1 MSSQLINMTNRVVI
15 TGYGVVSSIGNS
27 PEEFWDNLKAGKT
40 GIGPITHFDAEAT
53 GISVAAEVKD
63 FPFDKYFQKKDA
75 RRMDTFSLYA
85 VYAALDAMAMS
96 GITEENTDYDRLG
109 CIMASGIGG
118 LEQSQ
123 KNSQALLKGPRKVTP
138 LYVPLAIANMATG
151 NVALRTGARGVS
163 RAEVTA
169 CAAGA
174 NSIGSAF
181 REIKHGYADAMIAG
195 GAEAAICELGI
206 AGFANLT
213 ALTKESDPT
222 IACRPFD
229 KERSGFVMGEGAGVL
244 IMESLEHAKAR
255 GANILAEIVG
265 YGNTNDAYHMT
276 TPSGIGAEN
285 AMKLALQ
292 EAGVDASE
300 VDYIN
305 AHGTSTHANEETEAK
320 AIHNVVGDKAYV
332 SSTKALHGH
341 ALGAT
346 GAIEAVAT
354 VQAIL
359 NQYAPVNAGTKE
371 LDEGMT
377 INVVLGEGQPAE
389 INLALSQD
397 FGFGG
402 HNAVLAFKKWTG
414 E

>member
-1 MSSQLINMTNRVVI
+1 MTNRVVI
-15 TGYGVVSSIGNS
+15 TGYGVVSAIVNS
-27 PEEFWDNLKAGKT
+27 PEEFWNNLKAGKT

-53 GISVAAEVKD
+53 GISVAAEVKE

-85 VYAALDAMAMS
+85 VYAALDAMEMS
-96 GITEENTDYDRLG
+96 GITEENTNFDRLG

-123 KNSQALLKGPRKVTP
+123 KNSQAIVAKGPRKGVAP

-213 ALTKESDPT
+213 ALTKETEPEK
-222 IACRPFD
+222 ACIPFD
-229 KERSGFVMGEGAGVL
+229 KNRSGFVMGEGSGVL
-244 IMESLEHAKAR
+244 ILESLEHAQAR

-265 YGNTNDAYHMT
+265 YGNTNDAFHMT
-276 TPSGIGAEN
+276 TPSGVGAEN
-285 AMKLALQ
+285 AIKLALE
-292 EAGVDASE
+292 EAGASPAD
-300 VDYIN
+300 VDYVN
-305 AHGTSTHANEETEAK
+305 AHGTSTHANEETESK
-320 AIHNVVGDKAYV
+320 AIHNVIGDKAYV

-354 VQAIL
+354 VQALL
-359 NQYAPVNAGTKE
+359 NQYAPVNAGTTE

-377 INVVLGEGQPAE
+377 INVVLGEGKPAD

>member
-1 MSSQLINMTNRVVI
+1 MTNRVVI
-15 TGYGVVSSIGNS
+15 TGYGVVSAIGNS
-27 PEEFWDNLKAGKT
+27 PEEFWNNLKAGKT

-53 GISVAAEVKD
+53 GISIAAEVKE

-85 VYAALDAMAMS
+85 VYAALDAMEMS
-96 GITEENTDYDRLG
+96 GITEENTNFDRLG

-123 KNSQALLKGPRKVTP
+123 KNSQAIVAKGPRKGVAP

-213 ALTKESDPT
+213 ALTKETDPEK
-222 IACRPFD
+222 ACIPFD
-229 KERSGFVMGEGAGVL
+229 KNRSGFVMGEGSGVL
-244 IMESLEHAKAR
+244 ILESLEHAQAR

-265 YGNTNDAYHMT
+265 YGNTNDAFHMT
-276 TPSGIGAEN
+276 TPSGVGAEN
-285 AMKLALQ
+285 AIKLALE
-292 EAGVDASE
+292 EAGASPAD
-300 VDYIN
+300 VDYVN
-305 AHGTSTHANEETEAK
+305 AHGTSTHANEETESK
-320 AIHNVVGDKAYV
+320 AIHNVIGDKAYV

-354 VQAIL
+354 VQALL
-359 NQYAPVNAGTKE
+359 NQYAPVNAGTTE

-377 INVVLGEGQPAE
+377 INVVLGEGKPAE

-402 HNAVLAFKKWTG
+402 HNAVLAFKKW
-414 E
+414 ENAAE

>member
-1 MSSQLINMTNRVVI
+1 MTNRVVI
-15 TGYGVVSSIGNS
+15 TGYGVVSAIGNS
-27 PEEFWDNLKAGKT
+27 PEEFWNNLKAGKT

-53 GISVAAEVKD
+53 GISVAAEVKE

-85 VYAALDAMAMS
+85 VYAALDAMEMS
-96 GITEENTDYDRLG
+96 GITEENTNFDRLG

-123 KNSQALLKGPRKVTP
+123 KNSQAIVAKGPRKGVAP

-163 RAEVTA
+163 CAEVTA

-213 ALTKESDPT
+213 ALTKETDPEK
-222 IACRPFD
+222 ACIPFD
-229 KERSGFVMGEGAGVL
+229 KNRSGFVMGEGSGVL
-244 IMESLEHAKAR
+244 ILESLEHAQAR

-265 YGNTNDAYHMT
+265 YGNTNDAFHMT
-276 TPSGIGAEN
+276 TPSGVGAEN
-285 AMKLALQ
+285 AIKLALE
-292 EAGVDASE
+292 EAGASPAD
-300 VDYIN
+300 VDYVN
-305 AHGTSTHANEETEAK
+305 AHGTSTHANEETESK
-320 AIHNVVGDKAYV
+320 AIHNVIGDKAYV

-354 VQAIL
+354 VQALL
-359 NQYAPVNAGTKE
+359 NQYAPVNAGTTE

-377 INVVLGEGQPAE
+377 INVVLGEGKPAD

>member
-1 MSSQLINMTNRVVI
+1 MTNRVVI
-15 TGYGVVSSIGNS
+15 TGYGVVSAIGNS
-27 PEEFWDNLKAGKT
+27 PEEFWNNLKAGKT

-53 GISVAAEVKD
+53 GISVAAEVKE

-85 VYAALDAMAMS
+85 VYATLDAMEMS
-96 GITEENTDYDRLG
+96 GITEENTNFDRLG

-123 KNSQALLKGPRKVTP
+123 KNSQAIVAKGPRKGVAP

-213 ALTKESDPT
+213 ALTKETDPEK
-222 IACRPFD
+222 ACIPFD
-229 KERSGFVMGEGAGVL
+229 KNRSGFVMGEGSGVL
-244 IMESLEHAKAR
+244 ILESLEHAQAR

-265 YGNTNDAYHMT
+265 YGNTNDAFHMT
-276 TPSGIGAEN
+276 TPSGVGAEN
-285 AMKLALQ
+285 AIKLALE
-292 EAGVDASE
+292 EAGASPAD
-300 VDYIN
+300 VDYVN
-305 AHGTSTHANEETEAK
+305 AHGISTHANEETESK
-320 AIHNVVGDKAYV
+320 AIHNVIGDKAYV

-354 VQAIL
+354 VQALL
-359 NQYAPVNAGTKE
+359 NQYAPVNAGTTE

-377 INVVLGEGQPAE
+377 INVVLGEGKPAD

>member
-1 MSSQLINMTNRVVI
+1 MTNRVVI
-15 TGYGVVSSIGNS
+15 TGYGVVSAIGNS
-27 PEEFWDNLKAGKT
+27 PEEFWNNLKAGKT

-53 GISVAAEVKD
+53 GISVAAEVKE

-85 VYAALDAMAMS
+85 VYAALDAMEMS
-96 GITEENTDYDRLG
+96 GITEENTNFDRLG

-123 KNSQALLKGPRKVTP
+123 KNSQAIVAKGPRKGVSP

-213 ALTKESDPT
+213 ALTKETDPEK
-222 IACRPFD
+222 ACIPFD
-229 KERSGFVMGEGAGVL
+229 KNRSGFVMGEGSGVL
-244 IMESLEHAKAR
+244 ILESLEHAQAR

-265 YGNTNDAYHMT
+265 YGNTNDAFHMT
-276 TPSGIGAEN
+276 TPSGVGAEN
-285 AMKLALQ
+285 AIKLALE
-292 EAGVDASE
+292 EAGASPAD
-300 VDYIN
+300 VDYVN
-305 AHGTSTHANEETEAK
+305 AHGTSTHANEETESK
-320 AIHNVVGDKAYV
+320 AIHNVIGDKAYV

-354 VQAIL
+354 VQALL
-359 NQYAPVNAGTKE
+359 NQYAPVNAGTTE

-377 INVVLGEGQPAE
+377 INVVLGEGKPAD

-397 FGFGG
+397 FGF
-402 HNAVLAFKKWTG
+402 
-414 E
+414 

>member
-1 MSSQLINMTNRVVI
+1 MTNRVVI
-15 TGYGVVSSIGNS
+15 TGYGVVSAIGNS
-27 PEEFWDNLKAGKT
+27 PEEFWNNLKAGKT

-53 GISVAAEVKD
+53 GISVAAEVKE

-85 VYAALDAMAMS
+85 VYAALDAMEMS
-96 GITEENTDYDRLG
+96 GITEENTNFDRLG

-123 KNSQALLKGPRKVTP
+123 KNSQAIVAKGPRKGVAP

-213 ALTKESDPT
+213 ALTKETDPEK
-222 IACRPFD
+222 ACIPFD
-229 KERSGFVMGEGAGVL
+229 KNRSGFVMGEGSGVL
-244 IMESLEHAKAR
+244 ILESLEHAQAR

-265 YGNTNDAYHMT
+265 YGNTNDAFHMT
-276 TPSGIGAEN
+276 TPSGVGAKN
-285 AMKLALQ
+285 AIKLALE
-292 EAGVDASE
+292 EAGASPAD
-300 VDYIN
+300 VDYVN
-305 AHGTSTHANEETEAK
+305 AHGTSTHANEETESK
-320 AIHNVVGDKAYV
+320 AIHNVIGDKAYV

-354 VQAIL
+354 VQALL
-359 NQYAPVNAGTKE
+359 NQYAPVNAGTTE

-377 INVVLGEGQPAE
+377 INVVLGEGKPAE

>member
-1 MSSQLINMTNRVVI
+1 MTNRVVI
-15 TGYGVVSSIGNS
+15 TGYGVVSAIGNS
-27 PEEFWDNLKAGKT
+27 PEEFWNNLKAGKT

-53 GISVAAEVKD
+53 GISVAAEVKE

-85 VYAALDAMAMS
+85 VYAALDAMEMS
-96 GITEENTDYDRLG
+96 GITEENTNFDRLG

-123 KNSQALLKGPRKVTP
+123 KNSQAIVAKGPRKGVAP

-213 ALTKESDPT
+213 ALTKETDPEK
-222 IACRPFD
+222 ACIPFD
-229 KERSGFVMGEGAGVL
+229 KNRSGFVMGEGSGVL
-244 IMESLEHAKAR
+244 ILESLEHAQAR

-265 YGNTNDAYHMT
+265 YGNTNDAFHMT
-276 TPSGIGAEN
+276 TPSGVGAEN
-285 AMKLALQ
+285 AIKLALE
-292 EAGVDASE
+292 EAGASPAD
-300 VDYIN
+300 VDYVN
-305 AHGTSTHANEETEAK
+305 AHGTSTHANEETESK
-320 AIHNVVGDKAYV
+320 AIHNVIGDKAYV

-346 GAIEAVAT
+346 GAIEVVAT
-354 VQAIL
+354 VQALL
-359 NQYAPVNAGTKE
+359 NQYAPVNAGTTE

-377 INVVLGEGQPAE
+377 INVVLGEGKPAE

-402 HNAVLAFKKWTG
+402 HNAVLAFKKW
-414 E
+414 ENAAE

>member
-1 MSSQLINMTNRVVI
+1 MTNRVVI
-15 TGYGVVSSIGNS
+15 TGYGVVSAIGNS
-27 PEEFWDNLKAGKT
+27 PEEFWNNLKAGKT

-53 GISVAAEVKD
+53 GISVAAEVKE

-75 RRMDTFSLYA
+75 RRMDSFSLYA
-85 VYAALDAMAMS
+85 VYAALDAMEMS
-96 GITEENTDYDRLG
+96 GITEENTNFDRLG

-123 KNSQALLKGPRKVTP
+123 KNSQAIVAKGPRKGVAP

-195 GAEAAICELGI
+195 GAEAAIYELGI

-213 ALTKESDPT
+213 ALTKETDPEK
-222 IACRPFD
+222 ACIPFD
-229 KERSGFVMGEGAGVL
+229 KNRSGFVMGEGSGVL
-244 IMESLEHAKAR
+244 ILESLEHAQAR

-265 YGNTNDAYHMT
+265 YGNTNDAFHMT
-276 TPSGIGAEN
+276 TPSGVGAEN
-285 AMKLALQ
+285 AIKLALE
-292 EAGVDASE
+292 EAGASPAD
-300 VDYIN
+300 VDYVN
-305 AHGTSTHANEETEAK
+305 AHGTSTHANEETESK
-320 AIHNVVGDKAYV
+320 AIHNVIGDKAYV

-354 VQAIL
+354 VQALL
-359 NQYAPVNAGTKE
+359 NQYAPVNAGTTE

-377 INVVLGEGQPAE
+377 INVVLGEGKPAD

>member
-1 MSSQLINMTNRVVI
+1 MTNRVVI
-15 TGYGVVSSIGNS
+15 TGYGVVSAIGNS
-27 PEEFWDNLKAGKT
+27 PEEFWNNLKAGKT

-53 GISVAAEVKD
+53 GISVAAEVKE

-85 VYAALDAMAMS
+85 VYAALDAMEMS
-96 GITEENTDYDRLG
+96 GITEENTNFDRLG

-123 KNSQALLKGPRKVTP
+123 KNSQAIVAKGPRKGVAP
-138 LYVPLAIANMATG
+138 LYVPFAIANMATG

-213 ALTKESDPT
+213 ALTKETDPEK
-222 IACRPFD
+222 ACIPFD
-229 KERSGFVMGEGAGVL
+229 KNRSGFVMGEGSGVL
-244 IMESLEHAKAR
+244 ILESLEHAQAR

-265 YGNTNDAYHMT
+265 YGNTNDAFHMT
-276 TPSGIGAEN
+276 TPSGVGAEN
-285 AMKLALQ
+285 AIKLALE
-292 EAGVDASE
+292 EAGASPAD
-300 VDYIN
+300 VDYVN
-305 AHGTSTHANEETEAK
+305 AHGTSTHANEETESK
-320 AIHNVVGDKAYV
+320 AIHNVIGDKAYV

-354 VQAIL
+354 VQALL
-359 NQYAPVNAGTKE
+359 NQYAPVNAGTTE

-377 INVVLGEGQPAE
+377 INVVLGEGKPAD

>member
-1 MSSQLINMTNRVVI
+1 
-15 TGYGVVSSIGNS
+15 
-27 PEEFWDNLKAGKT
+27 
-40 GIGPITHFDAEAT
+40 
-53 GISVAAEVKD
+53 
-63 FPFDKYFQKKDA
+63 
-75 RRMDTFSLYA
+75 MDTFSLYA
-85 VYAALDAMAMS
+85 VYAALDAMEMS
-96 GITEENTDYDRLG
+96 GITEENTNFDRLG

-123 KNSQALLKGPRKVTP
+123 KNSQDIVAKGPRKGVAP

-213 ALTKESDPT
+213 ALTKETDPEK
-222 IACRPFD
+222 ACIPFD
-229 KERSGFVMGEGAGVL
+229 KNRSGFVMGEGSGVL
-244 IMESLEHAKAR
+244 ILESLEHAQAR

-265 YGNTNDAYHMT
+265 YGNTNDAFHMT
-276 TPSGIGAEN
+276 TPSGVGAEN
-285 AMKLALQ
+285 AIKLALE
-292 EAGVDASE
+292 EAGASPAD
-300 VDYIN
+300 VDYVN
-305 AHGTSTHANEETEAK
+305 AHGTSTHANEETESK
-320 AIHNVVGDKAYV
+320 AIHNVIGDKAYV

-354 VQAIL
+354 VQALL
-359 NQYAPVNAGTKE
+359 NQYAPVNAGTTE

-377 INVVLGEGQPAE
+377 INVVLGEGKPAD

>member
-1 MSSQLINMTNRVVI
+1 MTNRVVI
-15 TGYGVVSSIGNS
+15 TGYGVVSAIGNS
-27 PEEFWDNLKAGKT
+27 PEEFWNNLKAGKT

-53 GISVAAEVKD
+53 GISVAAEVKE

-75 RRMDTFSLYA
+75 RRMDIFSLYA
-85 VYAALDAMAMS
+85 VYAALDAMEMS
-96 GITEENTDYDRLG
+96 GITEENTNFDRLG

-123 KNSQALLKGPRKVTP
+123 KNSQAIVAKGPRKGVAP

-174 NSIGSAF
+174 NAIGSAF

-213 ALTKESDPT
+213 ALTKETDPEK
-222 IACRPFD
+222 ACIPFD
-229 KERSGFVMGEGAGVL
+229 KNRSGFVMGEGSGVL
-244 IMESLEHAKAR
+244 ILESLEHAQAR

-265 YGNTNDAYHMT
+265 YGNTNDAFHMT
-276 TPSGIGAEN
+276 TPSGVGAEN
-285 AMKLALQ
+285 AIKLALE
-292 EAGVDASE
+292 EAGASPAD
-300 VDYIN
+300 VDYVN
-305 AHGTSTHANEETEAK
+305 AHGTSTHANEETESK
-320 AIHNVVGDKAYV
+320 AIHNVIGDKAYV

-354 VQAIL
+354 VQALL
-359 NQYAPVNAGTKE
+359 NQYAPVNAGTTE

-377 INVVLGEGQPAE
+377 INVVLGEGKPAE

-402 HNAVLAFKKWTG
+402 HNAVLAFKKW
-414 E
+414 ENAAE

>member
-1 MSSQLINMTNRVVI
+1 MTNRVVI
-15 TGYGVVSSIGNS
+15 TGYGVVSAIGNS
-27 PEEFWDNLKAGKT
+27 PEEFWNNLKAGKT

-53 GISVAAEVKD
+53 GISVAAEVKE

-85 VYAALDAMAMS
+85 VYAALDAMEMS
-96 GITEENTDYDRLG
+96 GITEENTNFDRLG

-123 KNSQALLKGPRKVTP
+123 KNSQAIVAKGPRKGVAP

-213 ALTKESDPT
+213 ALTKETDPEK
-222 IACRPFD
+222 ACIPFD
-229 KERSGFVMGEGAGVL
+229 KNRSGFVMGEGSGVL
-244 IMESLEHAKAR
+244 ILESLEHAQSR

-265 YGNTNDAYHMT
+265 YGNTNDAFHMT
-276 TPSGIGAEN
+276 TPSGVGAEN
-285 AMKLALQ
+285 AIKLALE
-292 EAGVDASE
+292 EAGASPAD
-300 VDYIN
+300 VDYVN
-305 AHGTSTHANEETEAK
+305 AHGTSTHANEETESK
-320 AIHNVVGDKAYV
+320 AIHNVIGDKAYV

-354 VQAIL
+354 VQALL
-359 NQYAPVNAGTKE
+359 NQFAPVNAGTTE

-377 INVVLGEGQPAE
+377 INVVLGEGKPAD

>member
-1 MSSQLINMTNRVVI
+1 MTNRVVI
-15 TGYGVVSSIGNS
+15 TGYGVVSAIGNS
-27 PEEFWDNLKAGKT
+27 PEEFWNNLKAGKT

-53 GISVAAEVKD
+53 GISVAAEVKE

-85 VYAALDAMAMS
+85 VYAALDAMEMS
-96 GITEENTDYDRLG
+96 GITEENTNFDRLG

-123 KNSQALLKGPRKVTP
+123 KNSQAIVAKGPRKGVAP

-174 NSIGSAF
+174 NAIGSAF

-213 ALTKESDPT
+213 ALTKETDPEK
-222 IACRPFD
+222 ACIPFD
-229 KERSGFVMGEGAGVL
+229 KNRSGFVMGEGSGVL
-244 IMESLEHAKAR
+244 ILESLEHAQAR

-265 YGNTNDAYHMT
+265 YGNTNDAFHMT
-276 TPSGIGAEN
+276 TPSGVGAEN
-285 AMKLALQ
+285 AIKLALE
-292 EAGVDASE
+292 EAGASPAD
-300 VDYIN
+300 VDYVN
-305 AHGTSTHANEETEAK
+305 AHGTSTNANEETESK
-320 AIHNVVGDKAYV
+320 AIHNVIGDKAYV

-354 VQAIL
+354 VQALL
-359 NQYAPVNAGTKE
+359 NQYAPVNAGTTE

-377 INVVLGEGQPAE
+377 INVVLGEGKPAE

-402 HNAVLAFKKWTG
+402 HNAVLAFKKW
-414 E
+414 ENASE

>member
-1 MSSQLINMTNRVVI
+1 MTNRVVI
-15 TGYGVVSSIGNS
+15 TGYGVVSAIGNS
-27 PEEFWDNLKAGKT
+27 PEEFWNNLKAGKT

-53 GISVAAEVKD
+53 GISVAAEVKE

-85 VYAALDAMAMS
+85 VYAALDAMEMS
-96 GITEENTDYDRLG
+96 GITEENTNFDRLG

-123 KNSQALLKGPRKVTP
+123 KNSQAIVAKGPRKGVAP

-213 ALTKESDPT
+213 ALTKETDPEK
-222 IACRPFD
+222 ACIPFD
-229 KERSGFVMGEGAGVL
+229 KNRSGFVMGEGSGVL
-244 IMESLEHAKAR
+244 ILESLEHAQAR

-265 YGNTNDAYHMT
+265 YGNTNDAFHMT
-276 TPSGIGAEN
+276 TPSGVGAEN
-285 AMKLALQ
+285 AIKLALE
-292 EAGVDASE
+292 EAGASPAD
-300 VDYIN
+300 VDYVN
-305 AHGTSTHANEETEAK
+305 AHGTSTHANEETESK
-320 AIHNVVGDKAYV
+320 AIHNVIGDKAYV

-354 VQAIL
+354 VQALL
-359 NQYAPVNAGTKE
+359 NQYAPVNAGTTE

-377 INVVLGEGQPAE
+377 INVVLGEGKSAE

>member
-1 MSSQLINMTNRVVI
+1 MTNRVVI
-15 TGYGVVSSIGNS
+15 TGYGVVSAIGNS
-27 PEEFWDNLKAGKT
+27 PEEFWNNLKAGKT

-53 GISVAAEVKD
+53 GISVAAEVKE

-85 VYAALDAMAMS
+85 VYAALDAMEMS
-96 GITEENTDYDRLG
+96 GITEENTNFDRLG

-123 KNSQALLKGPRKVTP
+123 KNSQAIVAKGPRKGVSP
-138 LYVPLAIANMATG
+138 RYVPLAIANMATG

-174 NSIGSAF
+174 NAIGSAF

-213 ALTKESDPT
+213 ALTKETDPEK
-222 IACRPFD
+222 ACIPFD
-229 KERSGFVMGEGAGVL
+229 KNRSGFVMGEGSGVL
-244 IMESLEHAKAR
+244 ILESLEHAQAR

-265 YGNTNDAYHMT
+265 YGNTNDAFHMT
-276 TPSGIGAEN
+276 TPSGVGAEN
-285 AMKLALQ
+285 AIKLALE
-292 EAGVDASE
+292 EAGASPAD
-300 VDYIN
+300 VDYVN
-305 AHGTSTHANEETEAK
+305 AHGTSTHANEETESK
-320 AIHNVVGDKAYV
+320 AIHNVIGDKAYV

-354 VQAIL
+354 VQALL
-359 NQYAPVNAGTKE
+359 NQYAPVNAGTTE

-377 INVVLGEGQPAE
+377 INVVLGEGKPAE

-402 HNAVLAFKKWTG
+402 HNAVLAFKKW
-414 E
+414 ENAAE

>member
-1 MSSQLINMTNRVVI
+1 MTNRVVI
-15 TGYGVVSSIGNS
+15 SGYGVVSAIGNS
-27 PEEFWDNLKAGKT
+27 PEEFWNNLKAGKT

-53 GISVAAEVKD
+53 GISVAAEVKE

-75 RRMDTFSLYA
+75 RRMDSFSLYA
-85 VYAALDAMAMS
+85 VYAALDAMEMS
-96 GITEENTDYDRLG
+96 GITEENTNFDRLG

-123 KNSQALLKGPRKVTP
+123 KNSQAIVAKGPRKGVAP

-213 ALTKESDPT
+213 ALTKETDPEK
-222 IACRPFD
+222 ACIPFD
-229 KERSGFVMGEGAGVL
+229 KNRSGFVMGEGSGVL
-244 IMESLEHAKAR
+244 ILESLEHAQAR

-265 YGNTNDAYHMT
+265 YGNTNDAFHMT
-276 TPSGIGAEN
+276 TPSGVGAEN
-285 AMKLALQ
+285 AIKLALE
-292 EAGVDASE
+292 EAGASPAD
-300 VDYIN
+300 VDYVN
-305 AHGTSTHANEETEAK
+305 AHGTSTHANEETESK
-320 AIHNVVGDKAYV
+320 AIHNVIGDKAYV

-354 VQAIL
+354 VQALL
-359 NQYAPVNAGTKE
+359 NQYAPVNAGTTE

-377 INVVLGEGQPAE
+377 INVVLGEGKPAD

>member
-1 MSSQLINMTNRVVI
+1 MTNRVVI
-15 TGYGVVSSIGNS
+15 TGYGVVSAIGNS
-27 PEEFWDNLKAGKT
+27 PEEFWNNLKAGKT

-53 GISVAAEVKD
+53 GISVAAEVKE

-85 VYAALDAMAMS
+85 VYAALDAMEMS
-96 GITEENTDYDRLG
+96 GITEENTNFDRLG

-123 KNSQALLKGPRKVTP
+123 KNSQAIVAKGPRKGVAP

-174 NSIGSAF
+174 NAIGSAF

-213 ALTKESDPT
+213 ALTKETDPEK
-222 IACRPFD
+222 ACIPFD
-229 KERSGFVMGEGAGVL
+229 KNRSGFVMGEGSGVL
-244 IMESLEHAKAR
+244 ILESLEHAQAR

-265 YGNTNDAYHMT
+265 YGNTNDAFHMT
-276 TPSGIGAEN
+276 TPSGVGAEN
-285 AMKLALQ
+285 AIKLALE
-292 EAGVDASE
+292 EAGASPAD
-300 VDYIN
+300 VDYVN
-305 AHGTSTHANEETEAK
+305 AHGTSTHANEETESK
-320 AIHNVVGDKAYV
+320 AIHNVIGDKAYV

-354 VQAIL
+354 VQALL
-359 NQYAPVNAGTKE
+359 NQYAPVNAGTTE

-377 INVVLGEGQPAE
+377 INVVLGEGKPAD

>member
-1 MSSQLINMTNRVVI
+1 MTNRVVI
-15 TGYGVVSSIGNS
+15 TGYGVVSAIGNS
-27 PEEFWDNLKAGKT
+27 PEEFWNNLKAGKT

-53 GISVAAEVKD
+53 GISVAAEVKE

-85 VYAALDAMAMS
+85 VYAALDAMEMS
-96 GITEENTDYDRLG
+96 GITEENTNFDRLG

-123 KNSQALLKGPRKVTP
+123 KNSQAIVAKGPRKGVAP

-213 ALTKESDPT
+213 ALTKETDPEK
-222 IACRPFD
+222 ACIPFD
-229 KERSGFVMGEGAGVL
+229 KNRSGFVMGEGSGVL
-244 IMESLEHAKAR
+244 ILESLEHAQSR

-265 YGNTNDAYHMT
+265 YGNTNDAFHMT
-276 TPSGIGAEN
+276 TPSGVGAEN
-285 AMKLALQ
+285 AIKLALE
-292 EAGVDASE
+292 EAGASPAD
-300 VDYIN
+300 VDYVN
-305 AHGTSTHANEETEAK
+305 AHGTSTHANEETESK
-320 AIHNVVGDKAYV
+320 AIHNVIGDKAYV

-354 VQAIL
+354 VQTLL
-359 NQYAPVNAGTKE
+359 NQYAPVNAGTTE

-377 INVVLGEGQPAE
+377 INVVLGEGKPAD

>member
-1 MSSQLINMTNRVVI
+1 MTNRVVI
-15 TGYGVVSSIGNS
+15 TGYGVVSAIGNS
-27 PEEFWDNLKAGKT
+27 PEEFWNNLKAGKT

-53 GISVAAEVKD
+53 GISVAAEVKE

-85 VYAALDAMAMS
+85 VYAALDAMEMS
-96 GITEENTDYDRLG
+96 GITEENTNFDRLG

-123 KNSQALLKGPRKVTP
+123 KNSQAIVAKGPRKGVAP

-169 CAAGA
+169 CAAGVNA
-174 NSIGSAF
+174 IGSAF

-213 ALTKESDPT
+213 ALTKETDPEK
-222 IACRPFD
+222 ACIPFD
-229 KERSGFVMGEGAGVL
+229 KNRSGFVMGEGSGVL
-244 IMESLEHAKAR
+244 ILESLEHAQAR

-265 YGNTNDAYHMT
+265 YGNTNDAFHMT
-276 TPSGIGAEN
+276 TPSGVGAEN
-285 AMKLALQ
+285 AIKLALE
-292 EAGVDASE
+292 EAGASPAD
-300 VDYIN
+300 VDYVN
-305 AHGTSTHANEETEAK
+305 AHGTSTHANEETESK
-320 AIHNVVGDKAYV
+320 AIHNVIGDKAYV

-346 GAIEAVAT
+346 GAIETVAT
-354 VQAIL
+354 VQALL
-359 NQYAPVNAGTKE
+359 NQYAPVNAGTTE

-377 INVVLGEGQPAE
+377 INVVLGEGKPAE

-402 HNAVLAFKKWTG
+402 HNAVLAFKKW
-414 E
+414 ENAAE

>member
-1 MSSQLINMTNRVVI
+1 MTNRVVI
-15 TGYGVVSSIGNS
+15 TGYGVVSAIGNS
-27 PEEFWDNLKAGKT
+27 PEEFWNNLKAGKT

-53 GISVAAEVKD
+53 GISVAAEVKE

-85 VYAALDAMAMS
+85 VYAALDAMEMS
-96 GITEENTDYDRLG
+96 GITEENTNFDRLG

-123 KNSQALLKGPRKVTP
+123 KNSQAIVAKGPRKGVAP

-181 REIKHGYADAMIAG
+181 REIKHGYADAIIAG

-213 ALTKESDPT
+213 ALTKETDPEK
-222 IACRPFD
+222 ACIPFD
-229 KERSGFVMGEGAGVL
+229 KNRSGFVMGEGSGVL
-244 IMESLEHAKAR
+244 ILESLEHAQAR

-265 YGNTNDAYHMT
+265 YGNTNDAFHMT
-276 TPSGIGAEN
+276 TPSGVGAEN
-285 AMKLALQ
+285 AIKLALE
-292 EAGVDASE
+292 EAGASPAD
-300 VDYIN
+300 VDYVN
-305 AHGTSTHANEETEAK
+305 AHGTSTHANEETESK
-320 AIHNVVGDKAYV
+320 AIHNVIGDKAYV

-354 VQAIL
+354 VQALL
-359 NQYAPVNAGTKE
+359 NQYAPVNAGTTE

-377 INVVLGEGQPAE
+377 INVVLGEGKPAE

>member
-1 MSSQLINMTNRVVI
+1 MTNRVVI
-15 TGYGVVSSIGNS
+15 TGYGVVSAIGNS
-27 PEEFWDNLKAGKT
+27 PEEFWNNLKAGKT

-53 GISVAAEVKD
+53 GISIAAEVKE

-85 VYAALDAMAMS
+85 VYAALDAMEMS
-96 GITEENTDYDRLG
+96 GITEENTNFDRLG

-123 KNSQALLKGPRKVTP
+123 KNSQAIVAKGPRKGVAP

-213 ALTKESDPT
+213 ALTKETDPEK
-222 IACRPFD
+222 ACIPFD
-229 KERSGFVMGEGAGVL
+229 KNRSGFVMGEGSGVL
-244 IMESLEHAKAR
+244 ILESLEHAQAR

-265 YGNTNDAYHMT
+265 YGNTNDAFHMT
-276 TPSGIGAEN
+276 TPSGVGAEN
-285 AMKLALQ
+285 AIKLALE
-292 EAGVDASE
+292 EAGASPAD
-300 VDYIN
+300 VDYVN
-305 AHGTSTHANEETEAK
+305 AHGTSTHANEETESK
-320 AIHNVVGDKAYV
+320 AIHNVIGDKAYV

-354 VQAIL
+354 VQALL
-359 NQYAPVNAGTKE
+359 NQYAPVNAGTTE

-377 INVVLGEGQPAE
+377 INVVLGEGKPAD

>member
-1 MSSQLINMTNRVVI
+1 MTNRVVI
-15 TGYGVVSSIGNS
+15 TGYGVVSAIGNS
-27 PEEFWDNLKAGKT
+27 PEEFWNNLKAGKT

-53 GISVAAEVKD
+53 GISVAAEVKQ

-85 VYAALDAMAMS
+85 VHAALDAMEMS
-96 GITEENTDYDRLG
+96 GITEENTNFDRLG

-123 KNSQALLKGPRKVTP
+123 KNSQAIVAKGPRKGVAP

-213 ALTKESDPT
+213 ALTKETDPEK
-222 IACRPFD
+222 ACIPFD
-229 KERSGFVMGEGAGVL
+229 KNRSGFVMGEGSGVL
-244 IMESLEHAKAR
+244 ILESLEHAQAR

-265 YGNTNDAYHMT
+265 YGNTNDAFHMT
-276 TPSGIGAEN
+276 TPSGVGAEN
-285 AMKLALQ
+285 AIKLALE
-292 EAGVDASE
+292 EAGASPAD
-300 VDYIN
+300 VDYVN
-305 AHGTSTHANEETEAK
+305 AHGTSTHANEETESK
-320 AIHNVVGDKAYV
+320 AIHNVIGDKAYV

-354 VQAIL
+354 VQALL
-359 NQYAPVNAGTKE
+359 NQYAPVNAGTTE

-377 INVVLGEGQPAE
+377 INVVLGEGKPAD